1 MLATQQ
7 IEHTGTLANVH
18 PHCVFGWRV
27 SFVLGKSICVGG
39 LLFDHEPD
47 EFWWCY
53 LVCDLDSQYLHS
65 LSVLDWAPLVML
77 TLGLPYCKACNHRL
91 WKYVGKRRVTSQ
103 ERSWT
108 DSSTESATSS
118 PRFAFLFDSFAFQWQ
133 RSTSEVSDLPKVA
146 HKWFDGRMG
155 KRTKR
160 WRIALEPTESSQC
173 SFVTRVVWLALI
185 GLSLNI
191 SLCLSMVRSTRRE
204 WSWVRPH
211 PSCDSTSLLIK
222 FSFSTSLSLH
232 IYYST

>member
-39 LLFDHEPD
+39 LLFDHEQD

-155 KRTKR
+155 THANMYCP
-160 WRIALEPTESSQC
+160 WAYGEQPMLFCDESSLNC
-173 SFVTRVVWLALI
+173 FDRTVTWIFPSGCRWFVQRDENGA
-185 GLSLNI
+185 G
-191 SLCLSMVRSTRRE
+191 
-204 WSWVRPH
+204 
-211 PSCDSTSLLIK
+211 
-222 FSFSTSLSLH
+222 
-232 IYYST
+232 